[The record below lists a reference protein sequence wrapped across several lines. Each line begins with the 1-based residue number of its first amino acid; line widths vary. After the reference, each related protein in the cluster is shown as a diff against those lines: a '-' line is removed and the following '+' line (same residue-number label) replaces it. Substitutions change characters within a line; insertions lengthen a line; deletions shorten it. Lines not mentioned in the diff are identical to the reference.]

1 MTSSYKMNDS
11 KVKEI
16 KIDDDLRLRPFAE
29 SDAETVLESVSRN
42 YEHLRTFMEW
52 AKPDYSISD
61 AREFVTKAVSEASQ
75 NKSLNFGIYRADKFI
90 GTIGFVEFDHDAK
103 VTEIGY
109 WIDKDEEGKGIV
121 VTACGLLLDLAFT
134 KLGMNRV
141 QIRCVA
147 ANTRSLA
154 IPERLGFVKEG
165 VQRQHVIRNGAIFD
179 FLIYGLLA
187 AEWKLRSKI

>member
-1 MTSSYKMNDS
+1 MNAS
-11 KVKEI
+11 KVTEI
-16 KIDDDLRLRPFAE
+16 KIDYDLRLRPFAE

-52 AKPDYSISD
+52 AKPDYAISD
-61 AREFVTKAVSEASQ
+61 AREFVTKTISDAAE

-121 VTACGLLLDLAFT
+121 VKASELLIDLAFT

-147 ANTRSLA
+147 ENTRSSA
-154 IPERLGFVKEG
+154 IP
-165 VQRQHVIRNGAIFD
+165 
-179 FLIYGLLA
+179 
-187 AEWKLRSKI
+187 